1 MKRRKDQKN
10 VLTTLF
16 LIVFADMLGFG
27 LIIPLLP
34 YYAKHF
40 GASDILI
47 GILSMTYPLAQIFA
61 SPLIGRF
68 SDKYGRK
75 IALLLSVGGTFLSL
89 IVLGLAK
96 SLGPIFISR
105 LIDGL
110 TGGNIT
116 VAQSYIGDFTD
127 EKSRS
132 KSFGLIGAAFGL
144 GFILGPA
151 FGGFLS
157 RWGFAVPAFFAAA
170 LSFINLINIVLFL
183 PDSKPAD
190 NYKEVPYTFEELKR
204 TFSEPKLLSLLFTKL
219 FYSLGFTTFESSFA
233 LFAMRKLELDLSK
246 TSLLLAYVG
255 IVIVFTQGFLLGK
268 ITKKFDDH
276 TIISYL
282 MPISIVLLALYS
294 FSSNI
299 PGLILLLT
307 PLSISSALM
316 GVSITALTTKSV
328 TKDKLGGT
336 LGIFG
341 SVDSLTRIIGPFLG
355 AVIIQYIGPK
365 YLGLF
370 IGFFVLIGFSIF
382 FIKFIPALKRQ
393 QKNEGLILD

>member
-16 LIVFADMLGFG
+16 FIVFADMLGFG